1 MFCGSG
7 TVLLEAAG
15 WLALLGVLGFIAMFS
30 VSWGIVAWIIP
41 EELMPLHLRANA
53 IGLCVISN
61 WVADYFTVATWLSIT
76 TAVSAAGGCLF
87 YTVIN
92 AGALW
97 FVWAM
102 VPETRGVALEALEE
116 PTALD
121 AAAKP
126 PVGGVAMVAL
136 GLRH

>member
-1 MFCGSG
+1 
-7 TVLLEAAG
+7 
-15 WLALLGVLGFIAMFS
+15 MFS
-30 VSWGIVAWIIP
+30 ISWGIVAWIIP

-102 VPETRGVALEALEE
+102 VPETRGIALEALEVLHRARSHCRF
-116 PTALD
+116 ALLTIHFLPD
-121 AAAKP
+121 S
-126 PVGGVAMVAL
+126 
-136 GLRH
+136 LRDSVPLL